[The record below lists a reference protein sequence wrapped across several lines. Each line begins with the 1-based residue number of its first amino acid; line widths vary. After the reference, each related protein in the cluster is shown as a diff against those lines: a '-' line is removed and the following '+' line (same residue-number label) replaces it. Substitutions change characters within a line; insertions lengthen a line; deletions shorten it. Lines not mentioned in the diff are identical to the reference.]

1 MNLPDQILLA
11 LKNILRAGTKTV
23 LCVLAV
29 SIGISS
35 VSLII
40 SLGSATGASV
50 QAELQQIGVRGIA
63 IYTSNGEPISEASMQ
78 VLAQTEGIEASM
90 PLILTSGSVKLRNEV
105 SAAGILGIDHHLDQ
119 VFQVTV
125 LHGALPK
132 RGQVIAGEKIT
143 VIDEELAQKAYHR
156 SNVVGKDLWISVNG
170 ISEKLKICAVIRS
183 QSAGVSALLGGNIPH
198 ILYLP
203 HTTLSTLS
211 SDLKTDKAVIISN
224 NGNDTQLPEKLVRRL
239 TRLSG
244 IPYAYE
250 NLDHYFDSFSKI
262 TFIVTVLISG
272 VAAISLF
279 VGGLGMMNTMIASVD
294 SRTREIGIY
303 RALGA
308 KRRDIIR
315 VFLIE
320 SVLLC
325 LIGGLFG
332 LALSGGVFLVIR
344 MILEYPL
351 DLHRDGVLIG
361 LATAGLCGL
370 SFGWLPAVRAANLD
384 PIRAIRSE

>member
-11 LKNILRAGTKTV
+11 LKNVLRAGTKTV
-23 LCVLAV
+23 LCVLSI
-29 SIGISS
+29 SIGIAS

-40 SLGSATGASV
+40 SLGSAASTSV
-50 QAELQQIGVRGIA
+50 QDELQQIGVRGIA
-63 IYTSNGEPISEASMQ
+63 IYTSNGEDFSEASMQ
-78 VLAQTEGIEASM
+78 VLAQTEGIQASM
-90 PLILTSGSVKLRNEV
+90 PLILTSGSVKLRNQV
-105 SAAGILGIDHHLDQ
+105 SAAGILGIDQHLDK

-132 RGQVIAGEKIT
+132 RGQVVAGEKIT

-170 ISEKLKICAVIRS
+170 VSEKLKICAVIRS
-183 QSAGVSALLGGNIPH
+183 QSAGISALLGGNIPH

-203 HTTLSTLS
+203 HTTLSALS
-211 SDLKTDKAVIISN
+211 ADLKTDKAIIISN
-224 NGNDTQLPEKLVRRL
+224 TTNDTEMLEKLVHHL
-239 TRLSG
+239 KQVSG
-244 IPYAYE
+244 ISYDYE
-250 NLDHYFDSFSKI
+250 NLDHYFDSFSRI
-262 TFIVTVLISG
+262 TAVVTVLISG

-279 VGGLGMMNTMIASVD
+279 VGGLGMMNTLIASVD

-315 VFLIE
+315 MFLIE

-325 LIGGLFG
+325 LFGGLFG
-332 LALSGGVFLVIR
+332 LTLSGSVFLVIR
-344 MILEYPL
+344 MALNHSMA
-351 DLHRDGVLIG
+351 LHKVGVSIG
-361 LATAGLCGL
+361 LATAALCGL